1 MKRLSRVQPLY
12 LVQGKIEIPPEAIRW
27 QFVGSAGPGG
37 QHVNRT
43 SSKAVLRF
51 SVKDSLYLPSYVV
64 KRIEEHLKNRL
75 TSDGDLIIS
84 SQRFREQHRNI
95 SDCLTK
101 LSCIIEKAAVP
112 PKVRKKTKKPRS
124 AVMRRL
130 TQKRHRSETK
140 RRRRSL
146 ME

>member
-1 MKRLSRVQPLY
+1 MKRKSRTQPLS
-12 LVQGKIEIPPEAIRW
+12 LAHGKIEIPPNAIRW
-27 QFVGSAGPGG
+27 QFVSSAGPGG

-51 SVKDSLYLPSYVV
+51 SVRDSLYLPSYVT
-64 KRIEEHLKNRL
+64 KRIQEHLQNRIN
-75 TSDGDLIIS
+75 SDGDLVIS

-101 LSCIIEKAAVP
+101 LSCIIEKFASP
-112 PKVRKKTKKPRS
+112 PRVRKKTKKPRS
-124 AVMRRL
+124 AVRRRL
-130 TQKRHRSETK
+130 IQKRHRSETK